1 MLVATSLAT
10 DTRVMRE
17 AEALVEDGYQVHI
30 IGKEVPG
37 DFTPRKGI
45 TWSSAFSGSGLRPA
59 GTPSLSGKKLLPHL
73 RFARWLLLPQHREKS
88 FVNWAEAVHI
98 IGSHL
103 EFDAVHAHDFT
114 ALAVGER
121 LAREHGVALVY
132 DSHEWWFGRQRQHR
146 QTPLLNA
153 RQAKEEADLASRAV
167 AVITVGNAIADLFRS
182 QRKIENVFVVRNSF
196 PQSKKASEVTSPPRG
211 LIYAGRIDAWR
222 ELETITEVAPRT
234 PLSITWMGEADNQ
247 WAQRNVPLARAAGI
261 EVLPSQSIEQV
272 SAAMQKAGLALVTH
286 SNEFV
291 SHQLAMPNKLFHAV
305 QAGVPVIATDVPE
318 LHNIVTEY
326 DLGELYT
333 PGDADSMLA
342 AIHRAFAR
350 HTELVANVRAAQGAL
365 SWESDREILLG
376 IYEAIFRKRR

>member
-1 MLVATSLAT
+1 
-10 DTRVMRE
+10 
-17 AEALVEDGYQVHI
+17 
-30 IGKEVPG
+30 
-37 DFTPRKGI
+37 
-45 TWSSAFSGSGLRPA
+45 
-59 GTPSLSGKKLLPHL
+59 
-73 RFARWLLLPQHREKS
+73 
-88 FVNWAEAVHI
+88 
-98 IGSHL
+98 
-103 EFDAVHAHDFT
+103 
-114 ALAVGER
+114 
-121 LAREHGVALVY
+121 
-132 DSHEWWFGRQRQHR
+132 
-146 QTPLLNA
+146 
-153 RQAKEEADLASRAV
+153 
-167 AVITVGNAIADLFRS
+167 
-182 QRKIENVFVVRNSF
+182 
-196 PQSKKASEVTSPPRG
+196 
-211 LIYAGRIDAWR
+211 
-222 ELETITEVAPRT
+222 
-234 PLSITWMGEADNQ
+234 MGEADNQ
-247 WAQRNVPLARAAGI
+247 WAQRNVPLARTAGI

-333 PGDADSMLA
+333 PGDAESMLA